1 MKLPGILM
9 YCVHWGK
16 SNCTRPVLMSVLD
29 SFFGKCPRERARGDG
44 RGRKKKEKNTRK
56 EKEAKRSNKFTRSEW
71 TRGPRKCDSAVQVPG
86 FPKCDCAFLFP
97 RKEAFTGNWIMWA
110 DKYTWWWA
118 QALDWTGLEEG
129 KKSRQRASVDKVSL
143 PRTGPRWSGPV
154 GALSLNELMR
164 IRPNHFF
171 NSTFI

>member
-9 YCVHWGK
+9 YFVHWGK

-97 RKEAFTGNWIMWA
+97 RKEAFTGN
-110 DKYTWWWA
+110 
-118 QALDWTGLEEG
+118 
-129 KKSRQRASVDKVSL
+129 
-143 PRTGPRWSGPV
+143 
-154 GALSLNELMR
+154 
-164 IRPNHFF
+164 
-171 NSTFI
+171 